1 MIKMIVCD
9 MDGTLL
15 NSNKIISDENFKAI
29 KYAMEKDVLVM
40 LATGRIYTSAKLFAK
55 KLNLHPSI
63 IACNGALIQDYL
75 TQEKYYEK
83 PIKKN
88 LYKRLFELL
97 KENNLYYYFYTDKHF
112 YTSELKYSALYYMNN
127 NENLKEDERIDI
139 KLIDDIERIIEA
151 NLNILK
157 FIIID
162 DDIKKLKTIKQK
174 LSEIDNIEISQSW
187 VNNIEI
193 MSKSVSKGNALK
205 LISKRLEIMP
215 ENIMAIGD
223 HMNDISM
230 IKTVGYGI
238 AMKNGEKELK
248 DLAFDITDSNDDNG
262 VASAIYKYI

>member
-15 NSNKIISDENFKAI
+15 NSNKKVSEENFKAI
-29 KYAMEKDVLVM
+29 NYAMGKNVLVM
-40 LATGRIYTSAKLFAK
+40 LATGRMYTSAKLFAK
-55 KLNLHPSI
+55 KLNLHPCI
-63 IACNGALIQDYL
+63 IACNGALIQNYL

-88 LYKRLFELL
+88 LYRSLFKLL
-97 KENNLYYYFYTDKHF
+97 EENNLHYYFYTDKYF
-112 YTSELKYSALYYMNN
+112 YTSEFKYSALHYMNN
-127 NENLKEDERIDI
+127 NKNLKKDEQIDI
-139 KLIDDIERIIEA
+139 KLIDDVDMLIES

-162 DDIKKLKTIKQK
+162 DDIKKLKVIKQK
-174 LSEIDNIEISQSW
+174 LSQIDDIEISQSW
-187 VNNIEI
+187 INNIEI
-193 MSKSVSKGNALK
+193 MSESVSKGNAVK
-205 LISKRLEIMP
+205 LISKKLEIMP

-230 IKTVGYGI
+230 IKNVGYGI